1 MYYYNIC
8 DEVIII
14 STPRLPIC
22 LSGTNL
28 HEKLPYKENFHGLLK
43 LFGLQL
49 LILKV
54 FGFFFCWKFLVL
66 NATTMPSCNKALLGF
81 NSKIRH
87 PILGFSNPQPAG
99 GNQCVV
105 HQTLYQT

>member
-14 STPRLPIC
+14 STLRLPIC

-54 FGFFFCWKFLVL
+54 FGFFLLEVL
-66 NATTMPSCNKALLGF
+66 SFECYNNAKL
-81 NSKIRH
+81 
-87 PILGFSNPQPAG
+87 Q
-99 GNQCVV
+99 
-105 HQTLYQT
+105 